1 MLDKELKFRLSAE
14 DLKKLKKISQYS
26 NISFSEELRSLINYR
41 YAFLVRNKKIEADDI
56 DIKEED
62 KLDQETIDELR
73 TLLTLLKK

>member
-1 MLDKELKFRLSAE
+1 MLDKELKFRLSTE
-14 DLKKLKKISQYS
+14 DLRKLKKISQYS

-62 KLDQETIDELR
+62 KLDQETIDELKK
-73 TLLTLLKK
+73 LLT